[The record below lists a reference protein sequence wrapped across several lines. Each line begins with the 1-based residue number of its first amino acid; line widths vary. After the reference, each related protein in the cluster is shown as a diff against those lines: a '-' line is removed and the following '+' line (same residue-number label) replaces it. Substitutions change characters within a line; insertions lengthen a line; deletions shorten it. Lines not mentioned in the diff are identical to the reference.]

1 MTTAKLLECGA
12 AHDPALGAPGRRPL
26 TYQALRALRERTALT
41 LNALGIGVADRVAI
55 VLPNGPEMASAF
67 LTVGSAATA
76 APLNPGYRDEE
87 FDFYL
92 SDLHAKA
99 LLILADM
106 DSPARA
112 VANARGIPI
121 LELEADPA
129 GPAGEFSIRP
139 TSTVA
144 SHHPITSN
152 SPGPEDVALVLHTSG
167 TTARPKI
174 VPLRHRNVTASAV
187 NIQRTL
193 SLTRDDVCLNIMPLF
208 HIHGLIGAVLSSLAA
223 GASIACAPSFDALK
237 FFRWFAE
244 SNPTWYTA
252 VPTMHQ
258 AILGRAARNLEV
270 IAAGRLRL
278 IRSSSSSLPP
288 SVMQDLEEV
297 FGVPVLESYG
307 MTEAAHQ
314 MASNPLPPGKR
325 FAGSVGIASGP
336 EIAIMDEA
344 GNILKAN
351 DIGEVVIRGRDVF
364 AGYENNPDA
373 NAKAWSDGW
382 FRTGDQ
388 GYLDEA
394 GYLRLTGRLKELI
407 NRGGEKVSPVEVE
420 TALLGHPL
428 IAQAVA
434 FAVAH
439 PMLGEEVAAAI
450 VLREG
455 VTPSEHEVREFVAE
469 RLAQFKVPR
478 KIVFLDAIPKGPPAS
493 RSASDWQ
500 RSSVWNREDRNFRRG
515 CDRRLARGQA
525 GAGGR
530 RGHVHR
536 ARASSRGDAP
546 LRHHADQRG

>member
-1 MTTAKLLECGA
+1 MYEADTIAKLIQGGA
-12 AHDPALGAPGRRPL
+12 AGDPALDAPGRQPL
-26 TYQALRALRERTALT
+26 SYQALRALNARTART
-41 LNALGIGVADRVAI
+41 LNGLGIGVADRVAI

-76 APLNPGYRDEE
+76 APLNPGYRYEE

-92 SDLHAKA
+92 SDLNAKA
-99 LLILADM
+99 LLILAGM

-139 TSTVA
+139 SSLVA
-144 SHHPITSN
+144 SLPVASN
-152 SPGPEDVALVLHTSG
+152 PPGPEDIALVLHTSG

-174 VPLRHRNVTASAV
+174 VPLSHRNVTASAV
-187 NIQRTL
+187 NIRRTL

-208 HIHGLIGAVLSSLAA
+208 HIHGLIGAVLSSIAA

-288 SVMQDLEEV
+288 SVMEDLEKV

-336 EIAIMDEA
+336 EIAVMDEA
-344 GNILKAN
+344 GKILKAN

-364 AGYENNPDA
+364 AGYENNPEA
-373 NAKAWSDGW
+373 NAKAWSNGW

-420 TALLGHPL
+420 TALLSHPL

-434 FAVAH
+434 FAIAH

-455 VTPSEHEVREFVAE
+455 ETPSEHEVREFVAA

-478 KIVFLDAIPKGPPAS
+478 KIVFLDVIPKGSTGKP
-493 RSASDWQ
+493 Q
-500 RSSVWNREDRNFRRG
+500 RIG
-515 CDRRLARGQA
+515 LAKVLGLE
-525 GAGGR
+525 
-530 RGHVHR
+530 
-536 ARASSRGDAP
+536 S
-546 LRHHADQRG
+546 